1 LSLAGVAPLALWA
14 TKDAVLAAALEE
26 SPWLYAAGLA
36 AAALSA
42 AYAGKILVI
51 LWRQLSQHDH
61 AEVEAH
67 LDEEEPG
74 TRHVGMLERVP
85 LIALALGAVV
95 LGVLALPPFGDT
107 IARALGEEPLH
118 PTWAEMAASVVVALG
133 MLALVWWRPVPEP
146 GWALAWLGLERATQ
160 ALVVR
165 PSLSLAEALARFDDR
180 VLDRGVAG
188 SAAAALG
195 LARRAATFDDRVLD
209 GAVETTSRASL
220 WTAARAARDDDRWF
234 DGAVEGLAAQL
245 RCLGRLARRPQT
257 GQLHQYYIQ
266 AVAVLA
272 IGVLLLVTVR

>member
-1 LSLAGVAPLALWA
+1 MTVTVRFAPSPTGRLHLGHA
-14 TKDAVLAAALEE
+14 LAALFARRA
-26 SPWLYAAGLA
+26 AAGGRFLLRLEDIDRDRCRPEYETAIA
-36 AAALSA
+36 A
-42 AYAGKILVI
+42 
-51 LWRQLSQHDH
+51 D
-61 AEVEAH
+61 
-67 LDEEEPG
+67 
-74 TRHVGMLERVP
+74 
-85 LIALALGAVV
+85 
-95 LGVLALPPFGDT
+95 
-107 IARALGEEPLH
+107 
-118 PTWAEMAASVVVALG
+118 
-133 MLALVWWRPVPEP
+133 
-146 GWALAWLGLERATQ
+146 LAWLGLERATQ

-165 PSLSLAEALARFDDR
+165 PTLALTEALARFDDR

-245 RCLGRLARRPQT
+245 RRLGRLARRPQT

>member
-1 LSLAGVAPLALWA
+1 M
-14 TKDAVLAAALEE
+14 
-26 SPWLYAAGLA
+26 
-36 AAALSA
+36 
-42 AYAGKILVI
+42 I

-107 IARALGEEPLH
+107 VARALGEEPLH
-118 PTWAEMAASVVVALG
+118 PTPLEMAASVVVALG
-133 MLALVWWRPVPEP
+133 VLALVWWRPVPEP

-165 PSLSLAEALARFDDR
+165 PTLALAEALARFDDR

-245 RCLGRLARRPQT
+245 RRLGRLARRPQT

>member
-1 LSLAGVAPLALWA
+1 
-14 TKDAVLAAALEE
+14 
-26 SPWLYAAGLA
+26 
-36 AAALSA
+36 
-42 AYAGKILVI
+42 
-51 LWRQLSQHDH
+51 
-61 AEVEAH
+61 
-67 LDEEEPG
+67 
-74 TRHVGMLERVP
+74 M
-85 LIALALGAVV
+85 V

-118 PTWAEMAASVVVALG
+118 PTWAEMAASVVIALG

-188 SAAAALG
+188 SAAAARG